1 MNKVFNTRWLIIE
14 LIIFYCVLS
23 SARAV
28 CTFGQNT
35 IIDAVLSLIVFIY
48 FSSNN
53 LFKFSQGTLTASFLL
68 IIAIL
73 WSMHGCELHA
83 YLGEILMVSI
93 PLMLIN
99 LKSHKQIELLIF
111 MSKALAIVLLISFIA
126 WFASFWGI
134 QLPHTT
140 EYLDFDYTYGVISEN
155 YFLYRNTISLGSSG
169 VEIIQD
175 YYRFNG
181 IFLEPG
187 HTGTIVAFFLM
198 ANQYDLSKWY
208 NKILLGIL
216 LITLSAA
223 AYVLA
228 LLGYVFI
235 MVNKKKGIKMLLYF
249 FLILIAISFVINYNG
264 GDNAINQTIVEKLFG
279 SGSGVQNRFTD
290 EVKRAYDNLWANGEF
305 LLGASN
311 KVNVSHSAGY
321 KVFIIQ
327 QGLLGSFLVVMA
339 YYFIQRAFP
348 TKLGFFFF
356 ILVMVSFVQ
365 RVYFSWD
372 AFLDPYILG
381 LSNMLLTNKK
391 ITVHSTSHVET
402 HSLC

>member
-1 MNKVFNTRWLIIE
+1 MNKVLDRRWFLIE

-35 IIDAVLSLIVFIY
+35 YIDTVLSFIVFSY

-53 LFKFSQGTLTASFLL
+53 LFRLTKQTVTASMMLV
-68 IIAIL
+68 IAVL
-73 WSMHGCELHA
+73 WSAHG
-83 YLGEILMVSI
+83 GEWQSYIGEVLMAFI

-99 LKSHKQIELLIF
+99 IKPQKQIELLSF
-111 MSKALAIVLLISFIA
+111 LSKALAIVLLISFTA
-126 WFASFWGI
+126 WLASFLGVN
-134 QLPHTT
+134 LPHST
-140 EYLDFDYTYGVISEN
+140 EYLDLDYSYGSISEN
-155 YFLYRNTISLGSSG
+155 YFLFRRVISMGSSG
-169 VEIIQD
+169 DEMITNII
-175 YYRFNG
+175 RFNG

-198 ANQYDLSKWY
+198 ANKYDLSKWY

-216 LITLSAA
+216 LVTLSTA

-228 LLGYVFI
+228 LLGYVIIALFEKNNFKMI
-235 MVNKKKGIKMLLYF
+235 LYLLLVLLVGI
-249 FLILIAISFVINYNG
+249 FVVNYNG
-264 GDNAINQTIVEKLFG
+264 GDNVINQNIIEKLFDSERG
-279 SGSGVQNRFTD
+279 LQDRFTD
-290 EVKRAYDNLWANGEF
+290 EVQTAYNRLWSNGDYLF
-305 LLGASN
+305 GASS

-327 QGLLGSFLVVMA
+327 QGLIGVFLVLLA
-339 YYFIQRAFP
+339 YFYIQKAFF
-348 TKLGFFFF
+348 TKIGFCFF
-356 ILVMVSFVQ
+356 ILVIVSFSQ

-381 LSNMLLTNKK
+381 LSYFVTTKK
-391 ITVHSTSHVET
+391 SRRYTLKIARQPSF
-402 HSLC
+402 